1 MSYEISR
8 ELLSMFDG
16 TNDAQIFIA
25 INGNVYDVTP
35 RKDFYLEG
43 GELFGWGG
51 KDVTRMLA
59 LNSLDLKDN
68 EPVGSTE
75 GATEENLEKL
85 KKWETYYQSKYKI
98 VGKIVE

>member
-35 RKDFYLEG
+35 RKDFY
-43 GELFGWGG
+43 W
-51 KDVTRMLA
+51 K
-59 LNSLDLKDN
+59 
-68 EPVGSTE
+68 
-75 GATEENLEKL
+75 EENFLVGVAKMSQGCLHSTHLTSKTTNQLAAQKVQL
-85 KKWETYYQSKYKI
+85 KKI
-98 VGKIVE
+98 